1 MSDSEDD
8 DRQMGLELGD
18 LKDDLEDEEYPID
31 ADELM
36 EKYGDHQIGLSD
48 GEESLQE
55 VMATGGDEEFQS
67 ADEVEQAILNR
78 VGGEAV
84 GRQGYTDRG
93 AGAVEPDDAPDES
106 F

>member
-1 MSDSEDD
+1 MSESGD
-8 DRQMGLELGD
+8 DREMGLELGD
-18 LKDDLEDEEYPID
+18 LRDDLESEEYPID
-31 ADELM
+31 TDELM
-36 EKYGDHQIGLSD
+36 EKYGDTEIGLPD
-48 GEESLQE
+48 GEESLNE
-55 VMATGGDEEFQS
+55 LMATGGDETFES

>member
-1 MSDSEDD
+1 MSESGD
-8 DRQMGLELGD
+8 DREMGLELGD
-18 LKDDLEDEEYPID
+18 LRDELQNEEYPID
-31 ADELM
+31 ADELT
-36 EKYGDHQIGLSD
+36 ERYGDHEIGLPD
-48 GEESLQE
+48 GEERLRE
-55 VMATGGDEEFQS
+55 VLATGGDETFES

-93 AGAVEPDDAPDES
+93 SGAVEGEDTNES

>member
-1 MSDSEDD
+1 MSESGD
-8 DRQMGLELGD
+8 DREMGLELGD
-18 LKDDLEDEEYPID
+18 VKDDLEDEEYPID

-36 EKYGDHQIGLSD
+36 EKYGDRRIGLPD
-48 GEESLQE
+48 GEESLNE
-55 VMATGGDEEFQS
+55 VMATGGDETFES

-93 AGAVEPDDAPDES
+93 AGAVEGEDTNES

>member
-1 MSDSEDD
+1 MSESGDD
-8 DRQMGLELGD
+8 DREMGLELGD
-18 LKDDLEDEEYPID
+18 ITDEIENEEYPIS
-31 ADELM
+31 AEELM
-36 EKYGDHQIGLSD
+36 DKYGDHEIGLPD
-48 GEESLQE
+48 GEERLDE
-55 VMATGGDEEFQS
+55 VLATGGDEQFES

-93 AGAVEPDDAPDES
+93 AGAVEGEEDAES